1 MPEPQRPAEN
11 APRVPLP
18 DSVSGHIRDTFL
30 TSGTVVL
37 QGNYA
42 GDRTRTCDLRIM
54 ISTNEARY
62 GAVEPSSVKLVLV
75 RAGCNCRVGDTFSG
89 HDSALGS
96 RTVFGGGCTIRS
108 MVASRAT
115 VQLTEPEFA
124 GSYVVIEKRADGS
137 LVLEPET
144 VDEVVAGLAD
154 RPLSEG
160 EQDALFR
167 RLDAAADRLA

>member
-1 MPEPQRPAEN
+1 
-11 APRVPLP
+11 
-18 DSVSGHIRDTFL
+18 
-30 TSGTVVL
+30 
-37 QGNYA
+37 
-42 GDRTRTCDLRIM
+42 
-54 ISTNEARY
+54 
-62 GAVEPSSVKLVLV
+62 
-75 RAGCNCRVGDTFSG
+75 
-89 HDSALGS
+89 
-96 RTVFGGGCTIRS
+96 